1 MADFTKLT
9 IWKKA
14 HELTLKVYGLTKKLP
29 KEEIFGLT
37 NQLRRASVSVE
48 SNIAEGEARYSS
60 KDKLNFFVQSRS
72 SAAEVQ
78 TQLLLVVD
86 LYKELNTEAN
96 NLREEYENL
105 NRQIN
110 SLIVYRRKTDL

>member
-9 IWKKA
+9 IWKRA
-14 HELTLKVYGLTKKLP
+14 HELTLRVYSLTKKLP

-60 KDKLNFFVQSRS
+60 KDKLNFFIQSRS

-78 TQLLLVVD
+78 TQLLLVAD
-86 LYKELNTEAN
+86 LYKQLKIESSSLK
-96 NLREEYENL
+96 EEYENL

-110 SLIVYRRKTDL
+110 SLIVYRRKTDI